1 MSSSSGTLLLAEVLG
16 CLASKPLGSAIIHI
30 LIGFFTDRL
39 ADWRALRGALVG
51 CLALLRRK
59 SDVGVVSST
68 EAKAVAELCFQ
79 LLKCVLQCYPN
90 EVASLDELLLYGT
103 CEAVDGEK
111 DPHCLLL
118 AFDIIRALIQLFP
131 DPNGP
136 LEKFSGELFE
146 TLSSYF
152 PIHFT
157 HPKGEDTDVKRDD
170 LARALMVAFSSTPL
184 LEPYVIPLLLE
195 KLSSSLPS
203 SKVGAITKNLYDYI
217 GNIINF
223 FVVESIFVS
232 IFMLT
237 LYV

>member
-1 MSSSSGTLLLAEVLG
+1 MGIGSSFHAQET
-16 CLASKPLGSAIIHI
+16 
-30 LIGFFTDRL
+30 
-39 ADWRALRGALVG
+39 
-51 CLALLRRK
+51 
-59 SDVGVVSST
+59 
-68 EAKAVAELCFQ
+68 AVNGQ
-79 LLKCVLQCYPN
+79 LEKTSCY
-90 EVASLDELLLYGT
+90 DKWQYELLLYGI

-136 LEKFSGELFE
+136 LENFSGELFE

-203 SKVGAITKNLYDYI
+203 SKLGGGYLFGLPLGFVADSIGATIGATAAFILGRTAPPVYLPERNLPPPPAYVMNNLVTETNMYQHHPPQKLI
-217 GNIINF
+217 CSVMFG
-223 FVVESIFVS
+223 SCGL
-232 IFMLT
+232 LT
-237 LYV
+237 